1 MGLGG
6 GGRIVR
12 NTPLGV
18 SQRRALTDED
28 IGETIRR
35 TGNEQS
41 GSEA

>member
-18 SQRRALTDED
+18 SQRWALTDED
-28 IGETIRR
+28 IGYTIRR
-35 TGNEQS
+35 ASNEDQ
-41 GSEA
+41 GL